1 MLSKLVKNDL
11 KKNMRLLLILYVAT
25 IVVAGITRGCKELGE
40 NIAFF
45 RIMGIFFESVF
56 YSLAANVVVQP
67 FLRNFLNFQRSFYS
81 DEAYLTHTLPVSK
94 NQLIT
99 SKYLTTLI
107 ELVSAFACVVLS
119 ILIVYAS
126 PTFELTIKL
135 LLSTLISGGISVWLV
150 MSLFVV
156 LVIVEFFMFISI
168 ICFAIVVAY
177 KAREH
182 KILRAFLIAAAMA
195 FVSLVV
201 LAIVM
206 LIVLAIQGV
215 SLSSAT
221 LVLSNSAFVSIIVTG
236 IAVYSLISIVFYF
249 LTRREFNKGVNVD

>member
-56 YSLAANVVVQP
+56 YSLAANVVIQP

-81 DEAYLTHTLPVSK
+81 DESYLTHTLPVSK

-126 PTFELTIKL
+126 PAFELTIKM
-135 LLSTLISGGISVWLV
+135 LLSTIITGSISVGLV
-150 MSLFVV
+150 VTLFVV

-168 ICFAIVVAY
+168 ICFSIVVAY
-177 KAREH
+177 RAMDH

-195 FVSLVV
+195 FASLIV

-206 LIVLAIQGV
+206 VAVLAIQGI

-221 LVLSNSAFVSIIVTG
+221 LVLSSGAFVSVILTGIIV
-236 IAVYSLISIVFYF
+236 YLLISTVFYF

>member
-1 MLSKLVKNDL
+1 MLSKLLKNDL
-11 KKNMRLLLILYVAT
+11 KKNMRLLLILYVST

-40 NIAFF
+40 NSAFF
-45 RIMGIFFESVF
+45 KVLGIFFESAF
-56 YSLAANVVVQP
+56 YSLAANVVIQP

-81 DEAYLTHTLPVSK
+81 DESYLTHTLPVSK

-99 SKYLTTLI
+99 SKYLTALI

-126 PTFELTIKL
+126 PEFSLTIKM
-135 LLSTLISGGISVWLV
+135 LLSTIVTGSISVALV
-150 MSLFVV
+150 VTLFVV

-168 ICFAIVVAY
+168 ICFSIVVAY
-177 KAREH
+177 RAMDH
-182 KILRAFLIAAAMA
+182 KILRTFLITAAMA
-195 FVSLVV
+195 FVSITV

-206 LIVLAIQGV
+206 VSVLAAQGV
-215 SLSSAT
+215 SLSAPT
-221 LVLSNSAFVSIIVTG
+221 LVISSGAFVSVILTGIIV
-236 IAVYSLISIVFYF
+236 YLLISTVFYF